1 MKTHAGGAEHG
12 DGPDERHPE
21 GTGTIRIRV
30 AQDQDAR
37 AHDREREERA
47 DVRQVVGLGRVAD
60 ERRRWRPTSPV
71 ISVVTCGM
79 RVPGRT
85 FAAQAGSRPSRAI
98 AKKIRGWPY
107 WKTRSTAVIEID
119 RAERDDPADGRQ
131 PRKLQGARERVGNR
145 ELWYGTMP
153 VSTAPMIT

>member
-1 MKTHAGGAEHG
+1 MMNTHPGGAEHG

-21 GTGTIRIRV
+21 RTGTIRIRV

-37 AHDREREERA
+37 AHDGEREERA

-60 ERRRWRPTSPV
+60 ERSEGNRNTGDERRDVRNARTGW
-71 ISVVTCGM
+71 
-79 RVPGRT
+79 T
-85 FAAQAGSRPSRAI
+85 FAAHAGNRPSRAI

-107 WKTRSTAVIEID
+107 WKTRSTAVIETTAPSATIHPTVVA
-119 RAERDDPADGRQ
+119 RQAERARQ
-131 PRKLQGARERVGNR
+131 RIGNR
-145 ELWYGTMP
+145 ELLYGTMP